1 MATGRQCHTCKK
13 ETGAMHCIGCDAY
26 FCTKDFRGHRE
37 ILFSKMDGLVEKR
50 NDLQA
55 KINDT
60 AQKSNS
66 RSPLI
71 TRIDKWEE
79 TTIEK
84 VKQAADR
91 ARQDV
96 CQLLNSKRMK
106 ITTNFKTFSEELV
119 HLKET
124 ENFVEHDLTR
134 LKQKIDNFYQD
145 LQQIMQPPMIDLHTE
160 QSDRIEWNRII
171 YIEAQKPLG
180 QN

>member
-1 MATGRQCHTCKK
+1 M
-13 ETGAMHCIGCDAY
+13 E
-26 FCTKDFRGHRE
+26 
-37 ILFSKMDGLVEKR
+37 R

-60 AQKSNS
+60 AQKNNS
-66 RSPLI
+66 CSPLI

-79 TTIEK
+79 ITIEK

-91 ARQDV
+91 ARQEV
-96 CQLLNSKRMK
+96 GQLLNSKRMR
-106 ITTNFKTFSEELV
+106 ITTDFKTFSEELA

-171 YIEAQKPLG
+171 YIEAQKPLD